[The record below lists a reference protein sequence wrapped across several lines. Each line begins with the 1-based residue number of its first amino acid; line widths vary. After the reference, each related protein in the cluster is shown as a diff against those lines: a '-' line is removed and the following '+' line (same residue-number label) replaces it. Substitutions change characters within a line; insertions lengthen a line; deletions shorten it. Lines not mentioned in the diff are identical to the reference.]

1 MNYKLVIHGR
11 LSGINELIN
20 ADRRSP
26 YEGARMKREAET
38 LIRYTIRQQ
47 LHGLHIKKP
56 VALRYAFY
64 EPNRMRD
71 PDNIS
76 GFAHKVVQDSL
87 VKEKVLKDDGWD
99 EIVGMGDTFYVDK
112 EAPRIVVHI
121 EEVE

>member
-11 LSGINELIN
+11 LCGMNEFIK
-20 ADRRSP
+20 ADRSSP

-47 LHGLHIKKP
+47 LHGLHITKP

-71 PDNIS
+71 LDNIS
-76 GFAHKVVQDSL
+76 GFAHKVIQDSL
-87 VKEKVLKDDGWD
+87 VKEKVLKDDGWN
-99 EIVGMGDTFYVDK
+99 EIVGMEDTFYVDK
-112 EAPRIVVHI
+112 KAPRIVVHI